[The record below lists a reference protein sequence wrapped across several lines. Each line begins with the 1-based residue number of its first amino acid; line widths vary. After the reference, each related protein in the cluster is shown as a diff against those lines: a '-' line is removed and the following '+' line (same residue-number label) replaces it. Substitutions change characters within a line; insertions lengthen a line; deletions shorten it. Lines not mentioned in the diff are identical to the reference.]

1 MKLLNRFLL
10 AASYVTTLPFLRKP
24 ESEAELFGL
33 AKYLPAVGVLVGG
46 ILSALAFGITSFS
59 HSPLITAALI
69 LSSWILI
76 TGAIHLD
83 GLMDSADGLFSHR
96 SRERMLE
103 IMRDSRVGNYGVIA
117 GVMLLLS
124 KFSALASMDNKSMIL
139 SLLLIPAWARWT
151 EVYTIARYTYAREE
165 GMGKIWKISTRSYQ
179 LIPSSILPVIATGC
193 AVFYGQSPLLLL
205 LLPATI
211 IPGALLAFWIN
222 AILKGHTGD
231 TYGAVVEFSETS
243 GLVAAALFFSS
254 AATSLDVL
262 RWWPG

>member
-1 MKLLNRFLL
+1 MKLINRFLL
-10 AASYVTTLPFLRKP
+10 AASYVTTIPFLRKP

-33 AKYLPAVGVLVGG
+33 AKYLPAVGLLIGA
-46 ILSALAFGITSFS
+46 IMSLLAFGIKSFS
-59 HSPLITAALI
+59 HSPFITAAFI
-69 LSSWILI
+69 LASWILL

-117 GVMLLLS
+117 GVMLLLC
-124 KFSALASMDNKSMIL
+124 KFAALASMNNTTMIW

-151 EVYTIARYTYAREE
+151 EVYTIARYPYAREE

-179 LIPSSILPVIATGC
+179 LIPSSILPLVATGC
-193 AVFYGQSPLLLL
+193 AVVCGESLLLLL

-211 IPGALLAFWIN
+211 IPGAILACWID

-231 TYGAVVEFSETS
+231 TYGAVVELSETA
-243 GLVAAALFFSS
+243 GLLAAALIFS
-254 AATSLDVL
+254 AATI
-262 RWWPG
+262 